1 MNSKNVSRSSSPR
14 MPSSSVFITLFACS
28 CSSSEVACSSF
39 VFSSRNLENMFN
51 RSACSSN
58 SLINMVMPVVSI
70 ARLMPF
76 HDATI
81 VYFCLAVSGNRAS
94 VGGGP
99 HASRLGTL
107 LLFELLPLLPLAS
120 FVNSQPMFP
129 PFLFSPFFVR
139 SSLGAFLDF
148 YFLPSHVYPR
158 FRGPSSSFRKGS
170 NADLPLELACCRLSR
185 QTQTCTHGNSSSSS
199 TSSSLQGCLGNY
211 ATQHK
216 HTKSWP
222 DMMAFA
228 GPSVPTVSRAKWL
241 SRSMCP
247 ARVWTTSACLPACPD
262 APNLGGLL
270 FAIFPEPFSTS
281 RATEQSVA

>member
-58 SLINMVMPVVSI
+58 SLINMVIPVVSI

-76 HDATI
+76 QDATI

-129 PFLFSPFFVR
+129 PFYFYYFSLARR
-139 SSLGAFLDF
+139 SSFHHPVHSFLDF
-148 YFLPSHVYPR
+148 YFLPSVFIRVFGCFQRVQGSNTEHRDSLWTAFRR
-158 FRGPSSSFRKGS
+158 FRT
-170 NADLPLELACCRLSR
+170 N
-185 QTQTCTHGNSSSSS
+185 TH
-199 TSSSLQGCLGNY
+199 
-211 ATQHK
+211 
-216 HTKSWP
+216 
-222 DMMAFA
+222 
-228 GPSVPTVSRAKWL
+228 
-241 SRSMCP
+241 
-247 ARVWTTSACLPACPD
+247 
-262 APNLGGLL
+262 
-270 FAIFPEPFSTS
+270 
-281 RATEQSVA
+281 EQQQQQ

>member
-14 MPSSSVFITLFACS
+14 MPSSSVFITLLACS

-58 SLINMVMPVVSI
+58 SLMNMVMPVVSI

-76 HDATI
+76 QDATI

-107 LLFELLPLLPLAS
+107 LLFELLPLLPLAN

-129 PFLFSPFFVR
+129 PRFISTFFGSAAR
-139 SSLGAFLDF
+139 LPSTLRGSLTISAFLD
-148 YFLPSHVYPR
+148 YAIPSFLS
-158 FRGPSSSFRKGS
+158 
-170 NADLPLELACCRLSR
+170 CLSR
-185 QTQTCTHGNSSSSS
+185 FIRVLQPVVQWIKNTKDTRTCFPAFEQTQTRAHTH
-199 TSSSLQGCLGNY
+199 
-211 ATQHK
+211 TQ
-216 HTKSWP
+216 
-222 DMMAFA
+222 
-228 GPSVPTVSRAKWL
+228 
-241 SRSMCP
+241 
-247 ARVWTTSACLPACPD
+247 
-262 APNLGGLL
+262 
-270 FAIFPEPFSTS
+270 
-281 RATEQSVA
+281 EQQQQQQQ